1 MRGISSGAASA
12 LICGLALL
20 CVSSTVRA
28 QSAAG
33 AASAAQPVS
42 RVASL
47 AAGSI
52 HGVVQDEQGA
62 GLGGVMVSALGAS
75 TAVAVSDR
83 SGRFEFRTLSPGPY
97 MVRAHRTGFIAS
109 RVQIVNVQPSS
120 RASSAIAMRR
130 ATASGASEFPVLAA
144 GVGAAAPEAR
154 PDPAPEAPVAETAAS
169 GGDHSEMAWRIRHA
183 RRGVLR
189 DATAPEGFF
198 AEGGGTSDDNPFG
211 AWRLGGARVAR
222 ATAGFLTGVPLSG
235 QVNLLTTSSF
245 DTPQQLF
252 STGSF
257 ARSIAYMS
265 VGAAVGD
272 RADWAVRAA
281 LTQGD
286 IASWI
291 VAGSYASRGAPT
303 HQHNIGVAYS
313 TQRYEGGN
321 PAALTSVKD
330 GSRNAGSVYG
340 FDTWTITPAIALTYG
355 GRYARYDYLNSRSL
369 FSSRLVLALS
379 PTEHFRI
386 AAEASRRALA
396 PGAGEFLPPAD
407 DSLWLPPQRTFSSLP
422 VGRALEAECST
433 HLEVRVERD
442 LLPGSTVSFRI
453 FRQRVSDQLAT
464 MFGVRIP
471 DSPPT
476 ELGHYFVANAG
487 DVDGGGWG
495 AGLRTAISERV
506 HGSVEYT
513 LSRGRWRPTDDLA
526 YMAVLFPSSR
536 RPDLDR
542 VHDVATSIEAR
553 VPETATRVFVLYR
566 LSSAFAR
573 PELQAEGPSIDA
585 RFDIQVRQ
593 SLPFMS
599 FSTAHWEILLAVR
612 NFFHAAAADQS
623 IYDELLVVNPPKRII
638 GGLSLRF

>member
-1 MRGISSGAASA
+1 MRGISCGAASA
-12 LICGLALL
+12 LVCGLALL
-20 CVSSTVRA
+20 CVSSTAR
-28 QSAAG
+28 
-33 AASAAQPVS
+33 AQPVN

-47 AAGSI
+47 AAGSL

-62 GLGGVMVSALGAS
+62 GLGGVLVSALGPS

-154 PDPAPEAPVAETAAS
+154 PDPAAAAPVAETAES
-169 GGDHSEMAWRIRHA
+169 GGDDHSEMAWRIRHA

-189 DATAPEGFF
+189 DAIVPEGIF

-211 AWRLGGARVAR
+211 AMRLGGARLAR
-222 ATAGFLTGVPLSG
+222 ATAGFLAGVPLSG

-291 VAGSYASRGAPT
+291 VAGSYVSRGAST
-303 HQHNIGVAYS
+303 HQRNIGLAYS
-313 TQRYEGGN
+313 TQHYEGGN

-340 FDTWTITPAIALTYG
+340 FDTWTITPAIAVTYG
-355 GRYARYDYLNSRSL
+355 GRYARYDYLDSRSL

-386 AAEASRRALA
+386 AAEASRRARA
-396 PGAGEFLPPAD
+396 PGAEEFLPPAD
-407 DSLWLPPQRTFSSLP
+407 DSIWLPPQRRFSSLP
-422 VGRALEAECST
+422 VGRAIEAEYST
-433 HLEVRVERD
+433 RLEVRIERD
-442 LLPGSTVSFRI
+442 LLPGSTVSFRA
-453 FRQRVSDQLAT
+453 FRRRVSDQLTT

-471 DSPPT
+471 DGPPT

-487 DVDGGGWG
+487 DIDGGGWG

-513 LSRGRWRPTDDLA
+513 RSHGLWRPTDDLA
-526 YMAVLFPSSR
+526 YTAVLSPSSR

-542 VHDVATSIEAR
+542 VHDVATSIEAQ
-553 VPETATRVFVLYR
+553 VPETATRVLVLYR

-573 PELQAEGPSIDA
+573 PDQQAERPSIDA

-599 FSTAHWEILLAVR
+599 FSAAHWEILLAIR
-612 NFFHAAAADQS
+612 NFFYTAAADQS
-623 IYDELLVVNPPKRII
+623 IYDELFVVNPPKRII